1 MGDDDKKHHV
11 ANHRYHTFFPILFLS
26 GVATIGVFIL
36 PMALMTS
43 AYVGNNVMFTFS
55 SYMIWDLAITL
66 MLLVAWTASYAKT
79 YSSLKHKYK
88 HSRDDSLAIGFVNYK
103 STSEYK
109 YNLTLWSSITT
120 GIVVFKLIVW
130 IFLVSRTTKWTG
142 SFLLASPSVEIGAV
156 GAQGTAD
163 DLFQVSALVI
173 SVLSFVG
180 GYYFVKFN
188 HGVYTHTK
196 GSN

>member
-1 MGDDDKKHHV
+1 MGDDDKKHHT

-26 GVATIGVFIL
+26 AVTLVGVFVL

-66 MLLVAWTASYAKT
+66 ILLVAWSASYAKT
-79 YSSLKHKYK
+79 YSSLKNKYK
-88 HSRDDSLAIGFVNYK
+88 HSRDDSLAVGFVNYK

-109 YNLTLWSSITT
+109 YNLTLWTSITT
-120 GIVVFKLIVW
+120 AIVVFKLIVW
-130 IFLVSRTTKWTG
+130 IFLVSRTTKWAG
-142 SFLLASPSVEIGAV
+142 SFLLASPSVEIGAA

-173 SVLSFVG
+173 SVLSFFG

-188 HGVYTHTK
+188 QGVYSHTK